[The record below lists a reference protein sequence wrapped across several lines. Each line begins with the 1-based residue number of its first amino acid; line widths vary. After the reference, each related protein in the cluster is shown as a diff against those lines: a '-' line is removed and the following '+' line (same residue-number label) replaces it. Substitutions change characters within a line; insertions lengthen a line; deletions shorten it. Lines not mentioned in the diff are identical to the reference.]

1 MIKESQSALVA
12 GGIVCLKFCDSKVFH
27 NFAQLML
34 QIGSKYKNPEVSTV
48 LFGKTAVRDNI
59 MLKLSLCKSIIAEKV
74 RGAEPWYS
82 L

>member
-12 GGIVCLKFCDSKVFH
+12 GGIMCLKFIPQ
-27 NFAQLML
+27 FAQLML
-34 QIGSKYKNPEVSTV
+34 QIGSKYKIPEVTV

>member
-1 MIKESQSALVA
+1 
-12 GGIVCLKFCDSKVFH
+12 
-27 NFAQLML
+27 ML
-34 QIGSKYKNPEVSTV
+34 QIGSKYKNPEVTV